1 MCACES
7 VQGVMLLSISL
18 PAFFFLS
25 FFFLIELSLVH
36 SVVPI
41 SVVQQ
46 SDSVYTHRQY
56 FFIFFSIMV
65 YHRILNIVPCIIL

>member
-18 PAFFFLS
+18 PAFYFL
-25 FFFLIELSLVH
+25 FFFFFFIELSLVH

-46 SDSVYTHRQY
+46 SVSVYTHMQY
-56 FFIFFSIMV
+56 FLYSFPLWFITGF
-65 YHRILNIVPCIIL
+65 